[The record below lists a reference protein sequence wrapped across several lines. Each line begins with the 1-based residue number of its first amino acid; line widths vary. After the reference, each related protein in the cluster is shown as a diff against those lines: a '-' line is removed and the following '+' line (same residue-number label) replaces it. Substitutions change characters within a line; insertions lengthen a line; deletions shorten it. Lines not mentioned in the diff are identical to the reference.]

1 MNKKLIKFLSIGGIL
16 VGSTVLVFLGLL
28 TIIHMSKQNS
38 FNVYNITTETN
49 NSDLILENL
58 KMISMNNRVYIDSY
72 TLSKNSEIET
82 DVTDIQIEA
91 SINSQVI
98 LILSLTNLDDDK
110 MYIEEQKL
118 IKNIKLSTDSI
129 INLKFKYTVDGVKT
143 ESYEEL
149 NLLDY
154 QLFINEVNKTFK
166 N

>member
-1 MNKKLIKFLSIGGIL
+1 MNKKLIKFLSIRGIL

-154 QLFINEVNKTFK
+154 QLFINEVNKTLK

>member
-1 MNKKLIKFLSIGGIL
+1 
-16 VGSTVLVFLGLL
+16 
-28 TIIHMSKQNS
+28 
-38 FNVYNITTETN
+38 
-49 NSDLILENL
+49 
-58 KMISMNNRVYIDSY
+58 MISMNNRVYIDSY

-154 QLFINEVNKTFK
+154 QLFINEVNKTLK

>member
-72 TLSKNSEIET
+72 TLSKNIEIET

-154 QLFINEVNKTFK
+154 QLFINEVNKTLK

>member
-1 MNKKLIKFLSIGGIL
+1 MKKRL
-16 VGSTVLVFLGLL
+16 VTVATVLVFLGLL

-91 SINSQVI
+91 SSNSQVI

-154 QLFINEVNKTFK
+154 QLFINEVNKTLK

>member
-1 MNKKLIKFLSIGGIL
+1 
-16 VGSTVLVFLGLL
+16 
-28 TIIHMSKQNS
+28 MSKQNS

-154 QLFINEVNKTFK
+154 QLFINEVNKTLK

>member
-1 MNKKLIKFLSIGGIL
+1 MC
-16 VGSTVLVFLGLL
+16 
-28 TIIHMSKQNS
+28 IH
-38 FNVYNITTETN
+38 ITTETN

-154 QLFINEVNKTFK
+154 QLFINEVNKTLK

>member
-154 QLFINEVNKTFK
+154 QLFINEVNKTLK

>member
-1 MNKKLIKFLSIGGIL
+1 MKKRL
-16 VGSTVLVFLGLL
+16 VTVATVLVFLGLL

-129 INLKFKYTVDGVKT
+129 INLKIKYTVDGVKT

-154 QLFINEVNKTFK
+154 QLFINEVNKTLK

>member
-118 IKNIKLSTDSI
+118 IKNNGK
-129 INLKFKYTVDGVKT
+129 K
-143 ESYEEL
+143 
-149 NLLDY
+149 
-154 QLFINEVNKTFK
+154 
-166 N
+166 

>member
-1 MNKKLIKFLSIGGIL
+1 MKKRL
-16 VGSTVLVFLGLL
+16 VKVATVLVFLGLL

-154 QLFINEVNKTFK
+154 QLFINEVNKTLK

>member
-1 MNKKLIKFLSIGGIL
+1 MKKRL
-16 VGSTVLVFLGLL
+16 VTVATVLVFLGLL

-58 KMISMNNRVYIDSY
+58 KMISMNNRVNIDSY

-154 QLFINEVNKTFK
+154 QLFINEVNKTLK

>member
-16 VGSTVLVFLGLL
+16 VGSTVLGLL

-154 QLFINEVNKTFK
+154 QLFINEVNKTLK

>member
-1 MNKKLIKFLSIGGIL
+1 MKKRL
-16 VGSTVLVFLGLL
+16 VTVATVLVFVGLL

-49 NSDLILENL
+49 NGDLILENL

-154 QLFINEVNKTFK
+154 QLFINEVNKTLK

>member
-1 MNKKLIKFLSIGGIL
+1 MKKRL
-16 VGSTVLVFLGLL
+16 VTVATVLVFLGLL
-28 TIIHMSKQNS
+28 TIIHISKQNS

-154 QLFINEVNKTFK
+154 QLFINEVNKTLK

>member
-1 MNKKLIKFLSIGGIL
+1 MKKRL
-16 VGSTVLVFLGLL
+16 VTVATVLVFLGLL

-154 QLFINEVNKTFK
+154 QLFINEVNKTLK

>member
-1 MNKKLIKFLSIGGIL
+1 MKKRL
-16 VGSTVLVFLGLL
+16 VTVATVLVFLGLL

-49 NSDLILENL
+49 NGDLILENL

-154 QLFINEVNKTFK
+154 QLFINEVNKTLK

>member
-1 MNKKLIKFLSIGGIL
+1 MKKRL
-16 VGSTVLVFLGLL
+16 VTVATVLVFLGLL

-98 LILSLTNLDDDK
+98 RILSLTNLDDDK

-154 QLFINEVNKTFK
+154 QLFINEVNKTLK